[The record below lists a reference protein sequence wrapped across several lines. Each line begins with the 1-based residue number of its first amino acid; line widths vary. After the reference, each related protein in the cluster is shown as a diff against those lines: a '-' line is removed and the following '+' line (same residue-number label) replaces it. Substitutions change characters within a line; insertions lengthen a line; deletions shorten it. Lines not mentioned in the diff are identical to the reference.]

1 MASKARRRTSSGALP
16 GWRELAEGNASR
28 QRPRQES
35 PTWLG
40 AMSTARFVVIVLAVA
55 TLFTLYVGH
64 VFATQ
69 DVLTEV
75 QGLRNDQLALEMTF
89 DKLEGEYHR
98 VTGPER
104 VFREA
109 RGLGLEDRLLEGA
122 PVIVRR

>member
-1 MASKARRRTSSGALP
+1 
-16 GWRELAEGNASR
+16 
-28 QRPRQES
+28 
-35 PTWLG
+35 
-40 AMSTARFVVIVLAVA
+40 MSTARFVVIVLAVA

-69 DVLTEV
+69 ELLAEV

-104 VFREA
+104 IFESARE
-109 RGLGLEDRLLEGA
+109 LGLQDRLLEGD
-122 PVIVRR
+122 PVILH